1 MHIRKTHRTAF
12 VTGIAVLA
20 GLSVA
25 TGAPALATG
34 TGQPN
39 EHPTAGTSTPAQDPS
54 PGTPFQETGI
64 YLYEKKDKDQP
75 AAWENSGPQTLLDT
89 QVGHRWFTDITALLP
104 VEVCGDGWAVQQDQ
118 LESPGAIA
126 WPDTITYPEGFPGNV
141 TLVEAK
147 HQELADVALVP
158 ACGPTE
164 QPSPSPST
172 PSDKPS
178 EPSKPGEPGEPPTG
192 TPTPTGSATPTPTG
206 TAPAP
211 KGTATPTPTGSPT
224 TNPAA
229 PPATKTPAGASTPDP
244 GTTEPGSSGPGSS
257 GPAGTDT
264 SATDPALAATGA
276 DGLFPALAGAGIL
289 GLGTAVVL
297 LTRRRGNHS

>member
-104 VEVCGDGWAVQQDQ
+104 ADVCGDGWAVQQDQ

-164 QPSPSPST
+164 QPSPSPSI
-172 PSDKPS
+172 PSDKPD
-178 EPSKPGEPGEPPTG
+178 EPGEPTPTEK
-192 TPTPTGSATPTPTG
+192 PTPTEPSTPTPTG